1 MFHFSTTGKKQAKS
15 TDKYFHDI
23 CVKQKEL

>member
-1 MFHFSTTGKKQAKS
+1 MFHFSTTGKKQAKFA
-15 TDKYFHDI
+15 DKYFHDI